1 MPLTPTLRLAP
12 RLALILA
19 LAALSGCGTFGALNS
34 ASRNLD
40 AYELRPLPPQ
50 GPNQGQVRVG
60 GRMVF
65 VAEPSVTGALGS
77 ERIVVKPSALQV
89 AFLPDGRWV
98 ESTSVHIR
106 NLIARSLANSGSL
119 GLVSTN
125 NVGPLPDFTLMTDV
139 ETFEAQIGAPGG
151 APARVVATM
160 TISIARDAD
169 GRLIAAKRF
178 TRSADASGVE
188 APDIVAAFNF
198 AMGSLLRDSTDWA
211 VGVMTGSAPSA

>member
-1 MPLTPTLRLAP
+1 MTPILRLAP
-12 RLALILA
+12 RLALVLSLA
-19 LAALSGCGTFGALNS
+19 VLSGCGTFGALNN

-50 GPNQGQVRVG
+50 GDGQGQVRVG

-77 ERIVVKPSALQV
+77 ERIVVKPGALQV

-98 ESTSVHIR
+98 EPTSVHIR

-139 ETFEAQIGAPGG
+139 ETFEAQVGAGG
-151 APARVVATM
+151 APARVVATL

-169 GRLIAAKRF
+169 GRLVAARRF
-178 TRSADASGVE
+178 SRSADATSLD
-188 APDIVAAFNF
+188 APDIVAAFNS
-198 AMGSLLRDSTDWA
+198 AMSALLRDSTAWA
-211 VGVMTGSAPSA
+211 VGVMAGTPRA